1 MTINL
6 INNKKYIGI
15 DSKNNPNYFGS
26 GKIIKKAIEK
36 YGKENFKK
44 IILEQCSS
52 RKQLLERERYWINLY
67 NAVEEKDFYNLLS
80 GGLGYPDVNPMFHTN
95 LFNIWKEKYGEEEA
109 IKKMNLL
116 KIKRSQ
122 FSSGSKNSMYGK
134 RNIGRCKYIGKFDI
148 NGNLLEKFETVREAS
163 LKCHHKRCNIAKWR
177 KSGKTN

>member
-52 RKQLLERERYWINLY
+52 RKQLL
-67 NAVEEKDFYNLLS
+67 
-80 GGLGYPDVNPMFHTN
+80 H
-95 LFNIWKEKYGEEEA
+95 
-109 IKKMNLL
+109 
-116 KIKRSQ
+116 KIS
-122 FSSGSKNSMYGK
+122 
-134 RNIGRCKYIGKFDI
+134 
-148 NGNLLEKFETVREAS
+148 
-163 LKCHHKRCNIAKWR
+163 
-177 KSGKTN
+177 

>member
-1 MTINL
+1 
-6 INNKKYIGI
+6 
-15 DSKNNPNYFGS
+15 
-26 GKIIKKAIEK
+26 
-36 YGKENFKK
+36 
-44 IILEQCSS
+44 
-52 RKQLLERERYWINLY
+52 
-67 NAVEEKDFYNLLS
+67 
-80 GGLGYPDVNPMFHTN
+80 MFHTN

-177 KSGKTN
+177 KSGKPNYRKQIWKFISEKEFNNL